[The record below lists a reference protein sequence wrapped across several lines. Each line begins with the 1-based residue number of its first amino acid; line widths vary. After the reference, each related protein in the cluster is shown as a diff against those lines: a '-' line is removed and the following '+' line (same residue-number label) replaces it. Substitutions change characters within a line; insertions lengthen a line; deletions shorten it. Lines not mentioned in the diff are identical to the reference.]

1 MKFHYNTSKQ
11 RILASMPFW
20 RRVPTSTAFRDIFIR
35 PHRNIKRS
43 FPKIRLKIPLQTA
56 NSVFDLESHLIAVDL
71 EQMTI
76 SLTLVTTSDK
86 VLASRTLLKLDPLGR
101 NPNQSER
108 RIVTAPNRKLIVL
121 LDKPDE
127 LIESEFI
134 SAWLKIGHKGFLLP
148 CFLLRCF
155 FAFASFSPFSL
166 MVLFPLTILLTPII
180 LLLHIHHYHIII
192 TTSSILFFFQNYFR
206 RHSLIARHGFKSEAL
221 RDWTSPK
228 PVRDFVSD
236 FFEL

>member
-1 MKFHYNTSKQ
+1 M
-11 RILASMPFW
+11 
-20 RRVPTSTAFRDIFIR
+20 
-35 PHRNIKRS
+35 
-43 FPKIRLKIPLQTA
+43 PLQAT
-56 NSVFDLESHLIAVDL
+56 NSVFDLESHLVAVDL
-71 EQMTI
+71 EQMPI

-86 VLASRTLLKLDPLGR
+86 VLTSRALLNLDPLGR

-127 LIESEFI
+127 LIEGEFI
-134 SAWLKIGHKGFLLP
+134 SAWLKIGHIGHKGFLLP

-155 FAFASFSPFSL
+155 FAFASFSFSL

-180 LLLHIHHYHIII
+180 LLHIHHYHIII
-192 TTSSILFFFQNYFR
+192 TTSNILFFIQNSFR
-206 RHSLIARHGFKSEAL
+206 RHSLIARHGFKSKAL

-228 PVRDFVSD
+228 PIRDFVSD